1 MRFSFVLIMKIRCIR
16 IKKQAIAKL
25 GKDMIEDGSYSII
38 YEDVAHACYTKLVID
53 TNPEIKAYVL
63 APLAVLPEFQRKGYA
78 TRLMDKAENEL
89 DADVI
94 FVMGHPKHY
103 SRRYNTAHKVETPLP
118 TDKSEH
124 WFAKELVPGILS
136 GVVSS
141 SSLEGPYSDPSQW
154 FEPEKYKAES
164 MKAESKLK

>member
-1 MRFSFVLIMKIRCIR
+1 MNHIDRAYEIQFRAYNEDKMYTDKEAA
-16 IKKQAIAKL
+16 AIAKL

-118 TDKSEH
+118 SDKSEH
-124 WFAKELVPGILS
+124 WFAKELVRCM
-136 GVVSS
+136 
-141 SSLEGPYSDPSQW
+141 YS
-154 FEPEKYKAES
+154 FRCGFFI
-164 MKAESKLK
+164 